1 MQIGTQLSFSF
12 PQEMLGCSSRKEWE
26 KGDRQEF
33 LLHQS
38 LKSLTF
44 KHVQVCE
51 SCSSLAL
58 GNTCQLCQI
67 ETLFWQLGDCMSQI
81 LEPEY

>member
-12 PQEMLGCSSRKEWE
+12 PQEMLGCCSRKEWE

-44 KHVQVCE
+44 KHVQVSE
-51 SCSSLAL
+51 SCSGLAL
-58 GNTCQLCQI
+58 GNTCQHVLDRD
-67 ETLFWQLGDCMSQI
+67 LVLAARWLY
-81 LEPEY
+81 EPKS